1 MKKIGV
7 LNRELS
13 EVIARMGHNDMLVI
27 GDAGLPIPACTQ
39 RIDLA
44 LSKNI
49 PGFIDTV
56 KTIGLELE
64 VDQVIIAEE
73 TGKTSP
79 QIEKSLLEIFPE
91 AKVKKITHEELKNL
105 CADAIAVVRTGE
117 FTPYANV
124 ILVSGVVF

>member
-44 LSKNI
+44 VTKNL

-56 KTIGLELE
+56 KTISLELE
-64 VDQVIIAEE
+64 VDQVIIAAE
-73 TGKTSP
+73 TRKISP
-79 QIEKSLLEIFPE
+79 QIEKDLLEIFPKAE
-91 AKVKKITHEELKNL
+91 VKKITHEEIKRL

>member
-64 VDQVIIAEE
+64 VDQCTMYGDSSYRRLGSRSNAQRP
-73 TGKTSP
+73 SRC
-79 QIEKSLLEIFPE
+79 LF
-91 AKVKKITHEELKNL
+91 
-105 CADAIAVVRTGE
+105 ADQRRSRSCVHPAAQPPPALWTRR
-117 FTPYANV
+117 
-124 ILVSGVVF
+124 

>member
-7 LNRELS
+7 LNKNLS
-13 EVIARMGHNDMLVI
+13 EVIARMGHGDMLVI
-27 GDAGLPIPACTQ
+27 CDAGLPIPACTQ

-44 LSKNI
+44 ICKNL

-56 KTIGLELE
+56 KTISSELK

-73 TGKTSP
+73 TGKSSP
-79 QIEKSLLEIFPE
+79 QIEKQLLEIFPE
-91 AKVKKITHEELKNL
+91 ANVKRLLHEELKKL
-105 CADAIAVVRTGE
+105 SADAIAVVRTGE